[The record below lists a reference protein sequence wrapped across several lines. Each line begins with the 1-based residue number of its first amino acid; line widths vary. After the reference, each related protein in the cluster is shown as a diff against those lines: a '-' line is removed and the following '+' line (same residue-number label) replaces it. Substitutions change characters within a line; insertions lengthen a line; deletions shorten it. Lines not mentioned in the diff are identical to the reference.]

1 MGDRLGIPG
10 AVGSLP
16 SLSFSPRPHVPTLGL
31 PHPNPSWGWVAR
43 APTPAA
49 DLGCLRAAREPLC
62 IWLPGNQRTVPRVSV
77 WGSLGVPQA
86 IPGGLHQL
94 QPQPQPQPLAPG
106 TKTYPRFW
114 RSPDLNESGEGLQ
127 GPSPS
132 PPNSPIPPP
141 PHPRRDMWLLLAGSA
156 HLEDFPPAKS
166 GGQSYRWDQREWLSL
181 TA

>member
-1 MGDRLGIPG
+1 MGPQGPAANG
-10 AVGSLP
+10 C
-16 SLSFSPRPHVPTLGL
+16 F
-31 PHPNPSWGWVAR
+31 SWGFASQPR
-43 APTPAA
+43 ALT
-49 DLGCLRAAREPLC
+49 LRMLF
-62 IWLPGNQRTVPRVSV
+62 
-77 WGSLGVPQA
+77 
-86 IPGGLHQL
+86 IPGGERSQ
-94 QPQPQPQPLAPG
+94 QPQPQPQPQRLAPG

-127 GPSPS
+127 GPSLS
-132 PPNSPIPPP
+132 PPNSPILPP